1 MKHFWQKEKTDELRE
16 GMTVTAW
23 SLVQWRG
30 SLRAHAGSR
39 LRNRRPN
46 TYFLV
51 FYHFQLC
58 GPHRVSGSCDY
69 LQPLEYSRAQTVPPI
84 ASLWKKQPHVPQR
97 ASYHKHPDI
106 LSTCSLQISHLS
118 SAALLTF
125 YKASGDS
132 DPVFS

>member
-51 FYHFQLC
+51 FIIFSFVALIES
-58 GPHRVSGSCDY
+58 VV
-69 LQPLEYSRAQTVPPI
+69 AVTTF
-84 ASLWKKQPHVPQR
+84 SL
-97 ASYHKHPDI
+97 
-106 LSTCSLQISHLS
+106 
-118 SAALLTF
+118 
-125 YKASGDS
+125 
-132 DPVFS
+132 